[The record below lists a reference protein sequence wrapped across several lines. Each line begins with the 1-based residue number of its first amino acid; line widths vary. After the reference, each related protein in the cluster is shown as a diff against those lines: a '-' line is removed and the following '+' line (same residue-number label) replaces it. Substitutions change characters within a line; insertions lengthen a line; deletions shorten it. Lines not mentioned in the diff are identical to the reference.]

1 MLNRDASKMLPH
13 FGHHLQT
20 KYTVYPIYNYL
31 LDHHHPTTWSMI
43 ILFECFIK
51 NKIEIQ
57 SKSSSA
63 CLSSSNRLSAP
74 IVKNTCVHKVVLLLR
89 LLQSFYLSE
98 LWRFVTSWIEAL
110 FSFHQSY
117 RWTSQRH
124 FSSYASVHSGFKAI
138 SSSNLKQT
146 IKYYFVKIVKII
158 KDEMIL

>member
-1 MLNRDASKMLPH
+1 MFAESRC
-13 FGHHLQT
+13 LQDVAPLWT
-20 KYTVYPIYNYL
+20 SSSDKYSYNL
-31 LDHHHPTTWSMI
+31 SIDWSSSNNLI

-63 CLSSSNRLSAP
+63 CLSSSNKLSAP

-110 FSFHQSY
+110 FFFSPIISLNIAETFFFVCFSPFRFQS
-117 RWTSQRH
+117 
-124 FSSYASVHSGFKAI
+124 
-138 SSSNLKQT
+138 N
-146 IKYYFVKIVKII
+146 
-158 KDEMIL
+158 ILF